1 MRRLCVNERDSI
13 PSIIPRACVEVLKG
27 KKKIWWAKGID
38 RRSFWLGAQQTRE
51 RLEDRGTRLMR

>member
-1 MRRLCVNERDSI
+1 MNERDSI

-27 KKKIWWAKGID
+27 KKNWWAKGID

-51 RLEDRGTRLMR
+51 RLGDRGTRLMR